1 MGSLLGNWAR
11 QFVNREVRFPLLSH
25 PLLLRCAARS
35 LPLSSTPQDILF
47 GLFWLIWAE
56 CALLSHVFRYDSVSA
71 MPLVARLYLVLTPVL
86 IISACLTYSYP
97 LQIKKLFTGQHSPS
111 SE

>member
-25 PLLLRCAARS
+25 PLLFRCAARS

-56 CALLSHVFRYDSVSA
+56 CALLSHVFHYDSIFD
-71 MPLVARLYLVLTPVL
+71 MPLVPFLYVLLTPIL
-86 IISACLTYSYP
+86 IVSAFLSYFYP
-97 LQIKKLFTGQHSPS
+97 SRITNLFKWHQTPRN
-111 SE
+111 E